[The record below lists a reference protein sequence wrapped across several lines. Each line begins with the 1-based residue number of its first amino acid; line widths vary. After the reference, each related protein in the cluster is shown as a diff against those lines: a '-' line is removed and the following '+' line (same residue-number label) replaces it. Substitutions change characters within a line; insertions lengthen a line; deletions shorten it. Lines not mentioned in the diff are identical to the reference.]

1 MKFLYFIERDTM
13 MEQEYSSKDTSI
25 NVVNKVYKVYK
36 FRENSRVLDYGGGKY
51 NTNIE
56 YMKKKNVDIVVYDK
70 YNRDKA
76 NNSKALR
83 NNYYDYIVCSNV
95 LNVIKEDEI
104 IEEIILHMIELGKR
118 DTIYL
123 YAIYEGDKSGIGK
136 ATSKGYQ
143 RNQKTIYYMNMLM
156 YYFSS
161 VEKKNDII
169 ICRK

>member
-25 NVVNKVYKVYK
+25 NVVNKVYKAYK

-51 NTNIE
+51 NTNVD
-56 YMKKKNVDIVVYDK
+56 YMKKKNVDITIYDK
-70 YNRDKA
+70 YNRDKV

-104 IEEIILHMIELGKR
+104 IEEIIVHMIQLGKR

-123 YAIYEGDKSGIGK
+123 YAIYEGNKSGVGK
-136 ATSKGYQ
+136 VTSKGYQ
-143 RNQKTIYYMNMLM
+143 RNQKTSYYMNLLM
-156 YYFSS
+156 NYFSS